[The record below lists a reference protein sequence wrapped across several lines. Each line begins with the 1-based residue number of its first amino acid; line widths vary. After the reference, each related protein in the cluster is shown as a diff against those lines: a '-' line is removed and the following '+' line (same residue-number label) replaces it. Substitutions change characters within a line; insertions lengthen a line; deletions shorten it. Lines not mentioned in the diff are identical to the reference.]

1 MSRFTLLIVSSVL
14 ALAATPAYAQQAA
27 PAEEEASGI
36 TDIVVTAQR
45 RNESV
50 QDVPIAISA
59 FSSEQMEAQGISN
72 TLQLGQYVPNLFALS
87 NTGLGSA
94 NGYYLR
100 GLGNSESIA
109 TFDPP
114 VGTYVDN
121 IYLSRQNANN
131 LSFLDVERV
140 EVLRGPQGTLFGR
153 NTTGGAVSVIMR
165 DPGKD
170 FGGYVESGFGR
181 YNRKLLRASVDLPLG
196 DNAGIKVSGFW
207 QNDDGYVK
215 NVTTGQTINDD
226 DGWGARLGVK
236 VKVGENVTWKGSVA
250 HLVSD
255 GENVVNFLCN
265 PNAPTECNGRYA
277 TTGLL
282 VGSRN
287 QPTSLFAGVTVT
299 GRKANYGMGNW
310 TQNTIATSNF
320 AIDIGDNTSLELIT
334 GGVWLRQQFAIDFFD
349 GRGGPAIAT
358 PFPAVRGFARGGFV
372 IANEG
377 AHNQFTQEAKLS
389 GKLGD
394 GKFEYVGGLYYI
406 KETNTT
412 DFADIFSVFTG
423 APGGLGLLLADRTLR
438 NTTEA
443 FAGYVQGDFNLT
455 DQIKLTAGIR
465 YTDEKKEVKF
475 TDNRASCNDGS
486 LEVSCIDNANF
497 FVLPPTVAASVAIPT
512 KQQAKLWTPRFA
524 INFKPNNDLLI
535 FASATRGFKS
545 GGWNARATSAS
556 QLLPFAPEKV
566 WSYEAGIKS
575 DLMGRK
581 LRANLTFFYLDTKN
595 LQTPSAF
602 LNPATGAPT
611 FITRNF
617 ADYRNKGI
625 EAEFVFAPVD
635 GLNLYANIGYQDDK
649 YVINRSAPTTDEYG
663 IQSVAALQ
671 AICQAAIAAGKVPGG
686 PNVPATA
693 PSIATCGAGIIA
705 PNGSIAEPVRTP
717 DFTLAIGGSY
727 KMPLGGGGWSVTPS
741 INASYASDSE
751 TGTSNVTV
759 RSGNATGTNG
769 TFTANLLT
777 GDFIAGSFSKA
788 HWVVNAG
795 LTFKGMDDNMSLGIE
810 CSNCFNTSYVQ
821 SSLSNYSYYN
831 RPMEW
836 MIRSKYKF

>member
-1 MSRFTLLIVSSVL
+1 MLRL
-14 ALAATPAYAQQAA
+14 ALLTAVSLATLAVTPAFAQPTGAD
-27 PAEEEASGI
+27 EASKGI
-36 TDIVVTAQR
+36 EDIVVTAQR
-45 RNESV
+45 RDESV

-59 FSSEQMEAQGISN
+59 FSSDQLEAQGINN
-72 TLQLGQYVPNLFALS
+72 TYQLGQYVPNLFALN

-100 GLGNSESIA
+100 GLGNTESIA

-165 DPGKD
+165 EPGNE
-170 FGGYVESGFGR
+170 FGGYIEGGYGR
-181 YNRKLLRASVDLPLG
+181 YNRTLLRGSVDLPIG
-196 DNAGIKVSGFW
+196 DAGGIKLSGFF
-207 QNDDGYVK
+207 QNDDGYVR
-215 NVTTGQTINDD
+215 NVTTGQQLNDD
-226 DGWGARLGVK
+226 DGWGARLGAK
-236 VKVGENVTWKGSVA
+236 LKLGDTVTWKGSVA
-250 HLVSD
+250 HLVSNA
-255 GENVVNFLCN
+255 ENIVNFLCN
-265 PNAPTECNGRYA
+265 PNVPTECNGRYV

-282 VGSRN
+282 AGNKN

-299 GRKANYGMGNW
+299 GRKANFGMGNW

-320 AIDIGDNTSLELIT
+320 NIELNDNMTLELIT
-334 GGVWLRQQFAIDFFD
+334 GGVWLKQQFALDFFD
-349 GRGGPAIAT
+349 GRGGPGIAA
-358 PFPAVRGFARGGFV
+358 PFPPVRGFARGGFV
-372 IANEG
+372 ITNDGE
-377 AHNQFTQEAKLS
+377 HNQFTQEIKLS
-389 GKLGD
+389 GQLAD
-394 GKFEYVGGLYYI
+394 GKLQYVGGLYYI

-443 FAGYVQGDFNLT
+443 FAGYLQADYNIS
-455 DQIKLTAGIR
+455 DQFKLTAGIR
-465 YTDEKKEVKF
+465 YTDEKKEVRF
-475 TDNRASCNDGS
+475 SDNRASCNDGT
-486 LEVSCIDNANF
+486 LEVTCIDNANF
-497 FVLPPTVAASVAIPT
+497 FVDPPTVPARVAIPT
-512 KQQAKLWTPRFA
+512 KQTARLWTPRFA
-524 INFKPNNDLLI
+524 INYKPNDNLLV

-545 GGWNARATSAS
+545 GGWNARATSAA

-566 WSYEAGIKS
+566 WSYEFGIKS
-575 DLMGRK
+575 DLMDRK

-602 LNPATGAPT
+602 INPATGAPT

-617 ADYRNKGI
+617 ANYRNKGI
-625 EAEFVFAPVD
+625 EAEFVFQPAE
-635 GLNLYANIGYQDDK
+635 GLNLYANIGYQDDN
-649 YVINRSAPTTDEYG
+649 YIINRNAPTVDEYG

-705 PNGSIAEPVRTP
+705 PNGSIATPVRTP

-727 KMPLGGGGWSVTPS
+727 KIPLGTGGWSVTPS
-741 INASYASDSE
+741 INASYAGESE
-751 TGTSNVTV
+751 TGTSAVTV
-759 RSGNATGTNG
+759 RAGSVTGTNG
-769 TFTANLLT
+769 TFPANLIA
-777 GDFIAGSFSKA
+777 GDFIAGSYSA
-788 HWVVNAG
+788 PHWTVNTG
-795 LTFKGMDDNMSLGIE
+795 LTFKGVDDKMSIGVE
-810 CSNCFNTSYVQ
+810 CSNCFNEAYVQ

-836 MIRSKYKF
+836 MVRAKYKF